1 VNGCRKTIEA
11 LDRLIATESQPAA
24 LAPPDVALFSF
35 GLCILIAH
43 THCSMNPLACDHSL
57 PRGMHLLS
65 ELQELVC
72 TADTPF
78 LSPWRDSIIDF
89 NISVSRT
96 IFGKV
101 TSSNDCSILLAQF
114 ARASYAAFRLGSCW

>member
-1 VNGCRKTIEA
+1 MLRPMADAAIVPLKKRRIGLWHASMNCGTSVNGCRKTIEA

-57 PRGMHLLS
+57 PRGMHLFS
-65 ELQELVC
+65 ELQELRLYGGH
-72 TADTPF
+72 P
-78 LSPWRDSIIDF
+78 LP
-89 NISVSRT
+89 VSLE
-96 IFGKV
+96 GL
-101 TSSNDCSILLAQF
+101 NH
-114 ARASYAAFRLGSCW
+114 RL